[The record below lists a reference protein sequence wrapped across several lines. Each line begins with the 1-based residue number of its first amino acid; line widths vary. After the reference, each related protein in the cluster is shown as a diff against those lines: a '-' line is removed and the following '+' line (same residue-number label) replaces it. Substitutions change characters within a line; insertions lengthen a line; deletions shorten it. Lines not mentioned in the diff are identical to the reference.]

1 MEKRFEPSA
10 THGGNKSCELST
22 YPNYFL
28 ARIDSVE
35 KIPRNARRTNHC
47 ARNLPCNGCDRVRI
61 AASCDSACQNSGK
74 RFRGK
79 VLHKI
84 QGKMHGVCD
93 IAACPK
99 PRCSLFR
106 DHV

>member
-10 THGGNKSCELST
+10 THGGNKSCGLST

-47 ARNLPCNGCDRVRI
+47 ARKPYVRI
-61 AASCDSACQNSGK
+61 KQQLQSRSISHFSSSNAGETMSPL
-74 RFRGK
+74 RGE
-79 VLHKI
+79 I
-84 QGKMHGVCD
+84 P
-93 IAACPK
+93 A
-99 PRCSLFR
+99 R
-106 DHV
+106 